1 MMELDQ
7 ERKLTCCG
15 DEPYNEENE
24 KYALK
29 SDYLLHEAFCLYD
42 QADIFHPYEKHHS
55 TVKDACQLAEKL
67 KVNYITAKIKILK
80 IVKNF
85 IQKKEKLILVGRF
98 MFLMIYKQ

>member
-7 ERKLTCCG
+7 DRKLTCCG

-55 TVKDACQLAEKL
+55 EDQNIKNRKELYTKEGKDYFDG
-67 KVNYITAKIKILK
+67 N
-80 IVKNF
+80 
-85 IQKKEKLILVGRF
+85 
-98 MFLMIYKQ
+98 IYVPNDLEVIEL